1 MQTVVL
7 LPHKTN
13 EHALDSEQW
22 TTSLENDV
30 KPWVSIK
37 VPVRTTVRAS
47 LLRAYYKKAKESA
60 SLGQKTEKFTYD
72 VASVRTN
79 SRALKEKVR
88 S

>member
-1 MQTVVL
+1 MQIAVL
-7 LPHKTN
+7 IPHKSN
-13 EHALDSEQW
+13 EHPLDSEQW
-22 TTSLENDV
+22 TPSIENDV
-30 KPWVSIK
+30 KPWVSIR

-47 LLRAYYKKAKESA
+47 MLRAYYKKAKESN
-60 SLGQKTEKFTYD
+60 SLGHNTEKFTYD

>member
-1 MQTVVL
+1 MQTAVL
-7 LPHKTN
+7 VPDKSN
-13 EHALDSEQW
+13 QHALDSDQW
-22 TTSLENDV
+22 TPSIENDV

-37 VPVRTTVRAS
+37 VPVRTIVRS
-47 LLRAYYKKAKESA
+47 SMLRAYYKKAKES
-60 SLGQKTEKFTYD
+60 STLGHQTEKFTYD